1 LLCSHDADFAPHLQR
16 LVEDGRR
23 VGLLGFREF
32 ASSQLT
38 GLGIPLYDL
47 EDDVAAFNSPLPRV
61 RVISLDDFDP
71 EYFLR

>member
-1 LLCSHDADFAPHLQR
+1 
-16 LVEDGRR
+16 
-23 VGLLGFREF
+23 VGVLGFREF
-32 ASSQLT
+32 ASTQLT
-38 GLGIPLYDL
+38 GLGIPLFDL